1 MIRQSGS
8 LEIWWFGNLVI
19 LIYSGILED
28 SGISYSSILEIRQP
42 GNLIFE
48 KCLVRQK
55 KSKGNE
61 SRKFLKILAKLW
73 YGDNF
78 LTRYLRGRRGIVGL
92 EFLYIPVWTYL
103 AFRFLFTSYLSNIL
117 IFITVASFLT
127 GFLLSLVFA
136 SFLIAFAFLFP
147 FLLLL
152 LSHLL
157 FIFLYNCFVVCY
169 V

>member
-1 MIRQSGS
+1 MIRQSGNPY
-8 LEIWWFGNLVI
+8 LFW
-19 LIYSGILED
+19 YSGGFWNLLFQY
-28 SGISYSSILEIRQP
+28 SGNPATRKFDFRKMFGSP
-42 GNLIFE
+42 
-48 KCLVRQK
+48 K

-103 AFRFLFTSYLSNIL
+103 AFRFLLTSYLSNIL